1 MGRVLR
7 DQLGMKV
14 KALDLL
20 LTSGDEDTSRWLH
33 ELSNQKIHSHV
44 QVITRIQRGL
54 GHLID
59 AA

>member
-1 MGRVLR
+1 
-7 DQLGMKV
+7 MKV